1 MKAAAAILA
10 QEKASFARVEPPCPY
25 FGTCGGCAMQ
35 DLAYEDQL
43 RLKGERI
50 RRALAPLGDV
60 APCEVI
66 GLEEPWRYRNK
77 AELTFGGSSG
87 ALTLGY
93 HAARSFWR
101 VVDLEDCLLLPEP
114 MMRAAR
120 EGRTLASATG
130 LPAYQPKT
138 HQGFF
143 RYLLVRGSRLTGKVM
158 ACFITTSGLAQATH
172 GGTSPREMMEGLAQ
186 QLMARQPSVS
196 SVYWGITD
204 RLADIA
210 LPETLTHLRGDA
222 YLDEQVGPFRL
233 TLHPLSFIQPSTV
246 QADRMCT
253 LLTRELGE
261 RREAIAWDLYC
272 GIGLISLYLSSH
284 VRSVY
289 AIDVEPHHLE
299 LAALNASSNQV
310 SNVEF
315 RLGSVEALLRDRRF
329 WLQDAKPEIIV
340 VDPPR
345 PGLHP
350 DVCASLLAARPS
362 RIAYFSCNVQSLV
375 RDLQVLCCSFPRY
388 RLSLVQPFDMFPQT
402 NHVEILA
409 LLDR

>member
-1 MKAAAAILA
+1 MKAQAVLA
-10 QEKASFARVEPPCPY
+10 QEKASFGRVEPPCPY
-25 FGTCGGCAMQ
+25 FGTCGGCALQ
-35 DLAYEDQL
+35 DLTYADQL

-50 RRALAPLGDV
+50 RRALAPLG
-60 APCEVI
+60 EVPPFDI
-66 GLEEPWRYRNK
+66 VGLEEPWRYRNK
-77 AELTFGGSSG
+77 AELTFGQSPADRRGQANG
-87 ALTLGY
+87 VLILGY

-114 MMRAAR
+114 MMQVAR
-120 EGRTLASATG
+120 EVQELASATG

-143 RYLLVRGSRLTGKVM
+143 RYLLIRGSGLTGKVM
-158 ACFITTSGLAQATH
+158 ACVITTSG
-172 GGTSPREMMEGLAQ
+172 SREVMEGFAE
-186 QLMARQPSVS
+186 QLMARQPAVS
-196 SVYWGITD
+196 SLYWGITN

-222 YLDEQVGPFRL
+222 YLDDQVGPFRV
-233 TLHPLSFIQPSTV
+233 TLHPLSFLQPSTI
-246 QADRMCT
+246 QADRMYA
-253 LLTRELGE
+253 LLSRELGE

-272 GIGLISLYLSSH
+272 GIGLISLYLS
-284 VRSVY
+284 RQMRQVY

-299 LAALNASSNQV
+299 SAALNASLNQV
-310 SNVEF
+310 VNVEF

-329 WLQDAKPEIIV
+329 WLQEAKPDVIV

-345 PGLHP
+345 AGLHP
-350 DVCASLLAARPS
+350 DACASLLAARPS
-362 RIAYFSCNVQSLV
+362 RIAYVSCNAQSLL
-375 RDLQVLCCSFPRY
+375 RDLQILCSSFPRY

-402 NHVEILA
+402 NHVEILV